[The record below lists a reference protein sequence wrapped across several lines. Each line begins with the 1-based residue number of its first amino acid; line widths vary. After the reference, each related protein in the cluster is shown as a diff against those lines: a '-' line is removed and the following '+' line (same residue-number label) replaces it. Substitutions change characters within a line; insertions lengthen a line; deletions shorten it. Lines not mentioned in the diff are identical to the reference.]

1 MTTTDTAPR
10 PAQLQ
15 MIRPH
20 LTDEPVLPPL
30 PAGYA
35 IRLALGEADERD
47 LSHVLTTA
55 FEEEWSIDRVR
66 SSLTAAPDVLAV
78 YVVTWNDRPVATAS
92 SRHDAEKFPG
102 MGYVHWVGGLPEHAG
117 HGLGSALMN
126 RLMQDFRDRGYQTAI
141 LETDDQRLPAIKV
154 YLRHGFLPVYDV
166 KGEDHRPR
174 WVSVFQR
181 LLAPR
186 R

>member
-1 MTTTDTAPR
+1 
-10 PAQLQ
+10 

-20 LTDEPVLPPL
+20 LTDEPNFPPL

-35 IRLALGEADERD
+35 IRLADGDQDERD
-47 LSHVLTTA
+47 LSHVLTTS
-55 FEEEWSIDRVR
+55 FEEEWPVERVR

-92 SRHDAEKFPG
+92 SRYDPEKFPG

-117 HGLGSALMN
+117 HGLGSALMA
-126 RLMQDFRDRGYQTAI
+126 RLLQDFRERGYGSSI
-141 LETDDQRLPAIKV
+141 LETDDFRLPAIKV

-166 KGEDHRPR
+166 KGEDLRPR
-174 WVSVFQR
+174 WTAIFQSI
-181 LLAPR
+181 LATR

>member
-1 MTTTDTAPR
+1 
-10 PAQLQ
+10 

-20 LTDEPVLPPL
+20 LADEPTLPPL

-35 IRLALGEADERD
+35 IRLAQGDQDERD
-47 LSHVLTTA
+47 LAHVLTTS
-55 FEEEWSIDRVR
+55 FEEEWSLDRVR

-92 SRHDAEKFPG
+92 SRYDPEKFPG
-102 MGYVHWVGGLPEHAG
+102 MGYVHWVGGLPDHAG
-117 HGLGSALMN
+117 HGLGSALMA
-126 RLMQDFRDRGYQTAI
+126 RLLQDFCDRGYQSSI

-154 YLRHGFLPVYDV
+154 YLRHGFLPVYEV
-166 KGEDHRPR
+166 KREDHRAR
-174 WVSVFQR
+174 WTAIFQAI
-181 LLAPR
+181 LTSR